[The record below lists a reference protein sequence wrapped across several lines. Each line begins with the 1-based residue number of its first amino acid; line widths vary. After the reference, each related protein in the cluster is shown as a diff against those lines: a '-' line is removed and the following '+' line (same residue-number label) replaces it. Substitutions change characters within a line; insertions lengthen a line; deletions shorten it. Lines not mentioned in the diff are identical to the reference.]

1 MNIHPD
7 YYNIAQTHTHPHMLA
22 SMCVCKHTNPLV
34 IALHVLKTPTSV
46 PICLLCSHAYIQTGV
61 DLTHTS
67 THTHI
72 LPQASSTASQQGYDH
87 PARMIKLVRHQ
98 CSLRRVYVCVTE
110 CLCECV
116 YVCVCVCFFFQC
128 SLKPETE
135 LKWGEQ
141 RWASAR
147 EKLMAPFL
155 FLWAEA

>member
-1 MNIHPD
+1 M
-7 YYNIAQTHTHPHMLA
+7 QTHKPISNCSPCLKDTHLCPHLPFVL
-22 SMCVCKHTNPLV
+22 SCIHTDRGGP
-34 IALHVLKTPTSV
+34 
-46 PICLLCSHAYIQTGV
+46 Y
-61 DLTHTS
+61 THQHTL
-67 THTHI
+67 THI